1 MTASE
6 PSSVPSRGSFIDPR
20 TLMRIRNLELRARA
34 VVEGFWTGLHRSPY
48 HGFSVEFTEY
58 RPYSPGDDPRFVDWR
73 VYARSDRC
81 FIKKFEEETNLRCH
95 LLVDQSRSMM
105 FGTIGHT
112 KAAYGA
118 TLAATL
124 AQFLHLQGDATGLMT
139 FDETVREFLPARR
152 RPGQLRRLMLALEP
166 RAAGPSEGRST
177 DLRAPL
183 QRIIE
188 IIRGRGLLVLI
199 TDLLTPIGSLQSE
212 LRMLTARGHEVV
224 VFQVLDPAE
233 RTLDLGPS
241 AVLEDLET
249 GQTLWIDPK
258 TAGVEYR
265 RNLEAHL
272 ASAAEICEALGIT
285 WHRLTTD
292 QPLELA
298 LFEFLRD
305 RTARNR
311 RGRLLV
317 ARGRGGGR

>member
-1 MTASE
+1 
-6 PSSVPSRGSFIDPR
+6 
-20 TLMRIRNLELRARA
+20 MRIRNLELRARA

-58 RPYSPGDDPRFVDWR
+58 RPYSPGDDQRFVDWR

-95 LLVDQSRSMM
+95 LLVDQSRSMT
-105 FGTIGHT
+105 FGTVGYT
-112 KAAYGA
+112 KAEYGA

-124 AQFLHLQGDATGLMT
+124 AQFLHLQGDATGLLT

-152 RPGQLRRLMLALEP
+152 RPGHLRRLMLALEP
-166 RAAGPSEGRST
+166 RAEGRAEGRST

-188 IIRGRGLLVLI
+188 IVRGRGLLVLI
-199 TDLLTPIGSLQSE
+199 TDLLTPIDSLQSE
-212 LRMLTARGHEVV
+212 LRTLTARGHEVI
-224 VFQVLDPAE
+224 VFQILDPAE

-241 AVLEDLET
+241 ALLEDLET
-249 GQTLWIDPK
+249 GQTLWIDPNS
-258 TAGVEYR
+258 AGGEYR

-272 ASAAEICEALGIT
+272 ASAAAICDVLGIT
-285 WHRLTTD
+285 WHRLTTN

-305 RTARNR
+305 RTARSR
-311 RGRLLV
+311 RARLLV
-317 ARGRGGGR
+317 GRGRGGGR

>member
-1 MTASE
+1 
-6 PSSVPSRGSFIDPR
+6 
-20 TLMRIRNLELRARA
+20 MRIRNLELRARA

-58 RPYSPGDDPRFVDWR
+58 RPYSPGDDSRRVDWR

-95 LLVDQSRSMM
+95 LLVDQSRSMT
-105 FGTIGHT
+105 FGTLAYT
-112 KAAYGA
+112 KAEYGA

-124 AQFLHLQGDATGLMT
+124 AQFLHLQGDATGLLT
-139 FDETVREFLPARR
+139 FDKTVREFLPARR

-166 RAAGPSEGRST
+166 HDAGRDEGRAT

-188 IIRGRGLLVLI
+188 IVRGRGLLVLI
-199 TDLLTPIGSLQSE
+199 TDLLTPIDSLKSE
-212 LRMLTARGHEVV
+212 LRLLTARGHEVV
-224 VFQVLDPAE
+224 VFQILDPAE
-233 RTLDLGPS
+233 RTLELGPS

-258 TAGVEYR
+258 SVGAEYR

-272 ASAAEICEALGIT
+272 ALAAGICDGLGIT

-305 RTARNR
+305 RTARSR
-311 RGRLLV
+311 RVRLLV